1 MKLLPKL
8 VAATLLGAA
17 SLAVAQVDIPDPS
30 IPGGSMNTAVRI
42 VATNDLMIDRFI
54 NRWIRTHYPGWDA
67 DPYQIQELGPD
78 RYAVVY
84 ITAPGK
90 TARRVYFKVNKSIRD
105 DDDTGFPS
113 L

>member
-8 VAATLLGAA
+8 FAAMLLGAA

-30 IPGGSMNTAVRI
+30 VPGGSMNTAVRI
-42 VATNDLMIDRFI
+42 VAANDLMIDRFI

-67 DPYQIQELGPD
+67 DPYEMQEFGPD

-84 ITAPGK
+84 IQATGK
-90 TARRVYFKVNKSIRD
+90 TGRRVYFKINKNMRD
-105 DDDTGFPS
+105 DDDTGFPQ